1 ASRTLAFP
9 PDDPT
14 RIWAEFKELRGA
26 CVASATNLETVVARF
41 KEAATARIAE
51 RAGSVDRL
59 QQMQRALAE
68 NAATIGALEQQRVEL
83 ELVQEQLLLQLERQ
97 DGELGSRA
105 AALAAAEETIALMR
119 GLIGVPESRRAAG

>member
-1 ASRTLAFP
+1 MHEWLLLTDLGADLGALAPAVHFAAGALAVMLRRAVVVAARDLLAWWRASRTLAFP

-68 NAATIGALEQQRVEL
+68 
-83 ELVQEQLLLQLERQ
+83 
-97 DGELGSRA
+97 
-105 AALAAAEETIALMR
+105 
-119 GLIGVPESRRAAG
+119 